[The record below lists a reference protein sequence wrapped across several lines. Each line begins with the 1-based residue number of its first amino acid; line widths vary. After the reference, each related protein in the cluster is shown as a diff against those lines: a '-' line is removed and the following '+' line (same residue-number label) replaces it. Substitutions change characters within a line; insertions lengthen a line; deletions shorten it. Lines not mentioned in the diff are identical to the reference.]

1 MHQHGQPTPVTAPN
15 PYQPSRI
22 FKNLPVT
29 DEINTAFTD
38 FLIQE
43 KLPPS
48 FLEKLHAYYL
58 PLSHTVHSWQSA
70 LGAPLILGINGAQG
84 TGKSTLAAALS
95 LALEK
100 IHKLRT
106 TVISI
111 DDLYLPRSDRQALSR
126 EIHPL
131 LATRG
136 VPGTHDVA
144 LGSRILAEL
153 LAGNPCSIPRFD
165 KSCDDRAPESQWT
178 RIEHPV
184 DVIIFEGWCIGAMP
198 ESPAA
203 LTSPINDLEATE
215 DPHAIWR
222 TFVNDS
228 LAGPYARL
236 FSSIHKLVMLC
247 PPGFECIRDW
257 RGEQEEKLRQRFLS
271 RGEALPSGVMNDE
284 QLGRFIMHY
293 ERLTRWMLREM
304 PTRADV
310 VFSMNSDRA
319 IIDSTP

>member
-1 MHQHGQPTPVTAPN
+1 MTSNPPQPRRT
-15 PYQPSRI
+15 S
-22 FKNLPVT
+22 KNLPVT
-29 DEINTAFTD
+29 DETNTAFTD

-48 FLEKLHAYYL
+48 FLEKLHRHYL
-58 PLSHTVHSWQSA
+58 PLSHTVHSWQAA
-70 LGAPLILGINGAQG
+70 LGAPLVLGINGAQG

-100 IHKLRT
+100 IHHLRT

-111 DDLYLPRSDRQALSR
+111 DDLYLPLADRQALSR

-136 VPGTHDVA
+136 VPGTHDTT
-144 LGSRILAEL
+144 LGTTILADL
-153 LAGNPCSIPRFD
+153 LAGNSCSIPRFD
-165 KSCDDRAPESQWT
+165 KSCDDRASESRWT

-184 DVIIFEGWCIGAMP
+184 DVIIFEGWCIGAVP
-198 ESPAA
+198 ESSEA
-203 LTSPINDLEATE
+203 LADPINSLEASE
-215 DPHAIWR
+215 DPHAVWR

-228 LAGPYARL
+228 LAGPYTRL
-236 FSSIHKLVMLC
+236 FSSIHKLIMLC

-271 RGEALPSGVMNDE
+271 RGEAIPEGVMNDE

-310 VFSMNSDRA
+310 VFAMDSDRA
-319 IIDSTP
+319 IIGPTA